1 MKRVITLI
9 FFCLFPVMV
18 HAQYKGETVRI
29 PMVDEGLL
37 WDTDITLEATLYKP
51 EGDGPFPVVI
61 FNHGSTGPGIIPEDV
76 TINPWGGFGSYLL
89 KKNIALLIPMRRGR
103 GASDGSYD
111 EQYTCNPEG
120 ITEGIEYA
128 LESLDAT
135 FSYLD
140 SQSWVNKEKIVLS
153 GHSRGGMLSLVYASE
168 HPKSAVGVLNFSGG
182 LGFGYLPS

>member
-76 TINPWGGFGSYLL
+76 TINPWGLVAIYL
-89 KKNIALLIPMRRGR
+89 KKISHCSFLCEEGEEHLMEAMMNNIRAIRK
-103 GASDGSYD
+103 
-111 EQYTCNPEG
+111 
-120 ITEGIEYA
+120 
-128 LESLDAT
+128 ESLR
-135 FSYLD
+135 
-140 SQSWVNKEKIVLS
+140 VLS
-153 GHSRGGMLSLVYASE
+153 MHWNHLMPHLVI
-168 HPKSAVGVLNFSGG
+168 
-182 LGFGYLPS
+182 